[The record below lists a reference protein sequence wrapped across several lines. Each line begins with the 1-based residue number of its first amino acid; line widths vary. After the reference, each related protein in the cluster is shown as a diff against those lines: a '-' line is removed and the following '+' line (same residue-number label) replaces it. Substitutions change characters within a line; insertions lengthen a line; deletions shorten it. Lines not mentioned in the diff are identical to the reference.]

1 MDPFTTGALITGG
14 AGIVGGLLGNDA
26 SAREAGK
33 NRDFQE
39 KMSSTARQR
48 DMQDLQRAG
57 LNPLLAAMGSG
68 SSTPSGA
75 TASQEDF
82 LSKGIT
88 SAIGAQQLKQQ
99 IEKNEAE
106 IGLLKSQKNKT
117 NTEERVL
124 RKDIPKSDFLND
136 AYEMVKPV
144 IKRIKETSTT
154 GAQTKPS
161 DRDRDIHLQH
171 RLKQIKLGLP

>member
-1 MDPFTTGALITGG
+1 MDPFTTGALVTGG

-48 DMQDLQRAG
+48 DKADLIAAG
-57 LNPLLAAMGSG
+57 FNPLLAALGSG

-75 TASQEDF
+75 TATQEDF
-82 LSKGIT
+82 LGKGIT
-88 SAIGAQQLKQQ
+88 SAIQAQQLKQQ
-99 IEKNEAE
+99 IEKNDAE

-136 AYEMVKPV
+136 AYSLVEPV
-144 IKRIKETSTT
+144 IKRIKESSSSN
-154 GAQTKPS
+154 AQQKPNY
-161 DRDRDIHLQH
+161 RDRGYFMQQK
-171 RLKQIKLGLP
+171 LKQIRLGNP